1 MEKCDERLQRFS
13 AVSETLEIH
22 RGDTQ
27 QSVMKLEE
35 PDGARGYGI
44 ETSGNLRP
52 KFSRLKR
59 DPERCKKDI
68 RNQGGQQWVARFVC
82 QLPKADHSCAIGTVE
97 VNTCW
102 YKSAGVPMDLHI
114 FVAKLLVYCWL
125 KFNSVRFSIHRCHR
139 FPTAAWSSPQNRLK
153 GKSEGNSTVHYY
165 IYLEVKSMVSCKKQQ
180 NQPMAHGLSVSCQH
194 LCFMAGHLQEG
205 QWSCGIL
212 HLSLGQLWVS
222 PDGAMAAL
230 FEGAPGNCQTQGEC
244 FLFFQ
249 E

>member
-68 RNQGGQQWVARFVC
+68 RNQGGTAMGCTVC
-82 QLPKADHSCAIGTVE
+82 LSASESGPQLRDRHC
-97 VNTCW
+97 
-102 YKSAGVPMDLHI
+102 
-114 FVAKLLVYCWL
+114 
-125 KFNSVRFSIHRCHR
+125 
-139 FPTAAWSSPQNRLK
+139 
-153 GKSEGNSTVHYY
+153 
-165 IYLEVKSMVSCKKQQ
+165 
-180 NQPMAHGLSVSCQH
+180 
-194 LCFMAGHLQEG
+194 
-205 QWSCGIL
+205 
-212 HLSLGQLWVS
+212 
-222 PDGAMAAL
+222 
-230 FEGAPGNCQTQGEC
+230 
-244 FLFFQ
+244 
-249 E
+249 